1 MEKVLMK
8 KVLYI
13 GGFEMP
19 DGNAAA
25 QRVLGVAKL
34 MRECGYFVQFL
45 GLSRREIGKG
55 EIDGFIYENFPYPQS
70 FSSWL
75 SYLTG
80 GSVFVKAIE
89 TISPDIVVFYNHPA
103 LAIEKLNKWCHLHD
117 VKTLADITE
126 WYEPQGNLVFKIIKG
141 YDTQRRMCH
150 SHFQL
155 DGLINISRYL
165 DDYYASRTNIP
176 QLLLPPLVDLEQAKW
191 KQVYEE
197 CPLIKIAYAGSPGAT
212 KDRLDLII
220 NALADVKTNNEFVFR
235 VIGVTEEQ
243 YRTIWHQE
251 KVPSFVEFKGRMPHE
266 EVIRELLS
274 ADFQLFLRPD
284 NLPNRAGFPT
294 KFVETVS
301 SHTLPI
307 TNKNNN
313 LTDYLDNGINGFV
326 INSVELADVK
336 EVLAKVL
343 SLSKD
348 EIIGIRS
355 KMDNSIFD
363 YRKFISEFKSFI
375 LKI

>member
-1 MEKVLMK
+1 MAEVMMN

-34 MRECGYFVQFL
+34 MRECGCSVQFL
-45 GLSRREIGKG
+45 GLSRRKSGKG
-55 EIDGFIYENFPYPQS
+55 EIDGFIYENLPYPQS
-70 FSSWL
+70 FFSWL

-80 GSVFVKAIE
+80 GSAFVKAIE

-103 LAIEKLNKWCHLHD
+103 LAIEKLNKWCRLHN

-126 WYEPQGNLVFKIIKG
+126 WYEPQGNPVFKIIKG
-141 YDTQRRMCH
+141 YDTKRRMRY

-155 DGLINISRYL
+155 DGLISISRYL
-165 DDYYASRTNIP
+165 DDYYASRTDIP
-176 QLLLPPLVDLEQAKW
+176 QLLLPPLVDLEQTKW
-191 KQVYEE
+191 GQVYEE
-197 CPLIKIAYAGSPGAT
+197 CPLIKIVYAGSPGST

-220 NALADVKTNNEFVFR
+220 NALSDAKTNSEFVFR
-235 VIGVTEEQ
+235 VIGITEEQ
-243 YRTIWHQE
+243 YRTTWHQN
-251 KVPSFVEFKGRMPHE
+251 KIPSFVDFKGRISHE
-266 EVIRELLS
+266 EVIRELLG

-284 NLPNRAGFPT
+284 NLSNRAGFPT
-294 KFVETVS
+294 KFVETVA

-307 TNKNNN
+307 TNINAN
-313 LTDYLDNGINGFV
+313 LTDYFDNGVNGFV
-326 INSVELADVK
+326 INSLELADVK
-336 EVLAKVL
+336 EVLTKVL

-348 EIIGIRS
+348 EIVDIRS

-363 YRKFISEFKSFI
+363 YRRFIPEFKSFI
-375 LKI
+375 SKI